1 MAAEGQGSAPLDG
14 LLIHDALSG
23 VADPLELE
31 GNTHLHFS
39 RSHDHVQRGGGSDDD
54 LAITVEPRC

>member
-1 MAAEGQGSAPLDG
+1 
-14 LLIHDALSG
+14 
-23 VADPLELE
+23 LELD

-39 RSHDHVQRGGGSDDD
+39 RSQDHVQRGGRSDDD

>member
-23 VADPLELE
+23 VAYPLEVD
-31 GNTHLHFS
+31 GNTHPHFS
-39 RSHDHVQRGGGSDDD
+39 RSQDHVQRGGGSDDD